1 MKNAL
6 VKFLVEIVQTV
17 VEGENDELR
26 SSPARQIS
34 RGVGAST
41 VTVRQTTFLR
51 VAPWGRLAR
60 GRAWRGLR
68 LQSLGVAGQIYQD
81 LSTALG
87 LHGNFL
93 GSFKHIFVVGLVVVV
108 LELVVDDVV
117 PLGVVESVAVNRILG
132 VLQVGGLPRIWLE
145 EVSLQLTGVWAMK
158 IILPRLPGLLS
169 KGGSWARPRPR
180 ADLNHRGLWRRY
192 LWNCWLIGGR

>member
-51 VAPWGRLAR
+51 VAP
-60 GRAWRGLR
+60 
-68 LQSLGVAGQIYQD
+68 
-81 LSTALG
+81 
-87 LHGNFL
+87 
-93 GSFKHIFVVGLVVVV
+93 
-108 LELVVDDVV
+108 
-117 PLGVVESVAVNRILG
+117 
-132 VLQVGGLPRIWLE
+132 
-145 EVSLQLTGVWAMK
+145 
-158 IILPRLPGLLS
+158 
-169 KGGSWARPRPR
+169 
-180 ADLNHRGLWRRY
+180 
-192 LWNCWLIGGR
+192 